1 MLEKTGGVNVMKTNN
16 TITTIALWVNRV
28 VAASV
33 FVLLFFVPGLI
44 RWYSGIRLLTLV
56 EQRTVGACFYACVI
70 PVQLALWQLDRLLA
84 AILAER
90 VFVRENVRRIRIIQ
104 WCCLAVSILCI
115 PAAVAYLPLIF
126 LVLIMA
132 FLFLV
137 VCVLTRVMDAAV
149 AIREENDLTI

>member
-1 MLEKTGGVNVMKTNN
+1 MKTNN
-16 TITTIALWVNRV
+16 TVTKIALWANRTV
-28 VAASV
+28 VASIL
-33 FVLLFFVPGLI
+33 VLLFLVPTLI

-56 EQRTVGACFYACVI
+56 EQKTVAGCFYACVI
-70 PVQLALWQLDRLLA
+70 PVLLALWQLDRLLA
-84 AILAER
+84 AILAEK

-132 FLFLV
+132 FLCLV
-137 VCVLTRVMDAAV
+137 VCVLTRVMDTAV
-149 AIREENDLTI
+149 TLREENDLTI

>member
-1 MLEKTGGVNVMKTNN
+1 MKNNN
-16 TITTIALWVNRV
+16 TVTQISLWVNRT

-44 RWYSGIRLLTLV
+44 RWYSGIRLLTWV
-56 EQRTVGACFYACVI
+56 EQKTVAVCFYACVI
-70 PVQLALWQLDRLLA
+70 PVLLALWQLDRLLA

-104 WCCLAVSILCI
+104 WCSLAVSILCV

-132 FLFLV
+132 FLCLV
-137 VCVLTRVMDAAV
+137 VCVLTRVMDTAV
-149 AIREENDLTI
+149 ALREENDLTI

>member
-1 MLEKTGGVNVMKTNN
+1 MKNN
-16 TITTIALWVNRV
+16 PIVTQIALWVNRV

-33 FVLLFFVPGLI
+33 IVLLFFVPGLI

-70 PVQLALWQLDRLLA
+70 PVLLALWQLDRLLA
-84 AILAER
+84 AILAEL
-90 VFVRENVRRIRIIQ
+90 VFVRENVRRIRVIQ

-115 PAAVAYLPLIF
+115 PAAVAYLPMIF

-137 VCVLTRVMDAAV
+137 VCVLTRVMDTAV
-149 AIREENDLTI
+149 ALREENDLTI